1 MKKYKLTIL
10 FILCFCLPTLAQDE
24 LSNIGYVNSDYVLG
38 LMPEKEKARSEILE
52 LNNGYKEELRI
63 MQNEYNK
70 KYVDFITYQ
79 TSMSENIRLRRM
91 QELYELE
98 RKISSFVKISQEDVL
113 SREQILVEPLR
124 LKIKTAISE
133 VGIENKFQVVYD
145 LSNPAI
151 LFVTPDAVDITN
163 LVLRKMK
170 IQN

>member
-1 MKKYKLTIL
+1 MKKYIL
-10 FILCFCLPTLAQDE
+10 LFFLALYFSSPILAQSE
-24 LSNIGYVNSDYVLG
+24 LSNIGYVNSDYILE
-38 LMPEKEKARSEILE
+38 LMPDKEKARTEILK
-52 LNNGYKEELRI
+52 LNNGYKEELRV

-98 RKISSFVKISQEDVL
+98 RKISEFVKISQDDVL

-124 LKIKTAISE
+124 MKIKTAISE
-133 VGIENKFQVVYD
+133 VGVDNGFQIIYD

-151 LFVTPDAVDITN
+151 LFVTPDAVDITK
-163 LVLRKMK
+163 LVLTKMK
-170 IQN
+170 IQK